1 MRDLPRPEV
10 ILTHES
16 DLDGFLSGLLLQRL
30 AKAIFNTDVRLEAY
44 HNHAWKKRQMNEK
57 AAWVCDLG
65 FEARLDKPNWV
76 VIDHH
81 TTSCVPQHAVLIHDP
96 KKSAGLLCYELCQ
109 ERGLGSPE
117 LDRLV
122 HLNDVADLF
131 LESDPDFIVANDHAN
146 LVKNYGFWNLHSLIE
161 GQTERLLKH
170 PLLEVIEAKRRIE
183 DPLGLAWSR
192 NNVTRLS
199 PTVGLVNTVVG
210 STNAVVHQL
219 LEQKATPYS
228 VLITLFRT
236 GNGTM
241 LVSLRSRTGEALKIA
256 EKLQGGGHPNAS
268 GATLPRS
275 VQNFPDAIHYL
286 QQLLNPATAQPAR
299 PLNNLGSVLEL
310 ELGQG

>member
-1 MRDLPRPEV
+1 M

-30 AKAIFNTDVRLEAY
+30 AKAIFNADVRLEAY
-44 HNHAWKKRQMNEK
+44 HNHAWKKRPMNEK
-57 AAWVCDLG
+57 AAWVCDFG
-65 FEARLDKPNWV
+65 FEGRLDKPNWV

-81 TTSCVPQHAVLIHDP
+81 TTNWVPQHAVLVHDL

-122 HLNDVADLF
+122 QLNNVADLF

-146 LVKNYGFWNLHSLIE
+146 LVKNYGFWSLHSLIE
-161 GQTERLLKH
+161 GRVERLLKH

-183 DPLGLAWSR
+183 DPMGVAWSR

-219 LEQKATPYS
+219 LEEKATPYS
-228 VLITLFRT
+228 VLVTLFRT

-275 VQNFPDAIHYL
+275 VQHFPEAIHYL
-286 QQLLNPATAQPAR
+286 QQVLNPATAQPAKS
-299 PLNNLGSVLEL
+299 LNNLGNLLEL